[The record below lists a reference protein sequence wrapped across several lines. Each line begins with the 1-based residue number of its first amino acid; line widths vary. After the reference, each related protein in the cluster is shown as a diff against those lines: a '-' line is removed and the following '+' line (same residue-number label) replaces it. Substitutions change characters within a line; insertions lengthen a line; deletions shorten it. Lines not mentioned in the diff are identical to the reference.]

1 MISRAVNCAYRF
13 ALCLAYPIL
22 CRLERALGVRSNVA
36 VVAVW
41 HGDKLLV
48 VRHSYRLGDAL
59 PGGTVRMGESPIKA
73 AARELYEEVGIS
85 TSPDELTLLRS
96 WRKREGHVWLFE
108 FCPPALPQIVP
119 DQREVVAA
127 QFVPRSNITASVS
140 IILGHKLYPSNTVTD
155 FP

>member
-1 MISRAVNCAYRF
+1 MISRAINFAYRF

-36 VVAVW
+36 AVAVW

-48 VRHSYRLGDAL
+48 VRHSYRLGDGL

-85 TSPDELTLLRS
+85 ASPDDLTPLWS
-96 WRKREGHVWLFE
+96 CAKRKG
-108 FCPPALPQIVP
+108 
-119 DQREVVAA
+119 
-127 QFVPRSNITASVS
+127 
-140 IILGHKLYPSNTVTD
+140 TVG
-155 FP
+155 F